1 MDGTHSEF
9 TAGHANAVRGV
20 GIGTGHG
27 GLLRRAAPP
36 SPQIAAGW
44 GYGMSG
50 RPPTEKNGCMRGSYE
65 GDLTVGRS
73 TVTVARARAGGSWAI
88 SVVALRAIAD
98 YFGVPASYLIESG
111 TDARIKAQLEQL
123 RLLRDEGVRDIAL
136 RAAGL
141 SPQALVNVAAI
152 IDRARALEQLPS
164 VEPSDATSSVQEP

>member
-1 MDGTHSEF
+1 MDKHGSPVPAGEIDGSDLAAKVDDLFGTMHP
-9 TAGHANAVRGV
+9 AG
-20 GIGTGHG
+20 
-27 GLLRRAAPP
+27 AAPL
-36 SPQIAAGW
+36 SNYA
-44 GYGMSG
+44 
-50 RPPTEKNGCMRGSYE
+50 
-65 GDLTVGRS
+65 
-73 TVTVARARAGGSWAI
+73 VARGIEEKTGVSITAQYLSQIRSGKKTNI

-152 IDRARALEQLPS
+152 IDRARALEQLPP
-164 VEPSDATSSVQEP
+164 VEPSDSTSSVQEP